1 MCAVSAFFCAFSV
14 LFIVSDI
21 LQPSNVCI
29 VANQWTWW
37 EINGLSVRK
46 LVLCKNVPFFIH
58 THTNTHAQNRSETER
73 KKTTTMLELRGNIL
87 GTLPLA
93 SLVFVDFS
101 AKFNTPTGY
110 TLFHLKTRHQQTNDK
125 CILICF
131 MCPLIYIHVYVY
143 DVCNK
148 CKTFSS
154 VEAKQ
159 KSSTRTLNTIFSFW
173 FTSTINIIIHLKR
186 KKLRLA
192 NSLSPKSIII
202 EAGKRIGK
210 STFREERVWVLA

>member
-1 MCAVSAFFCAFSV
+1 MVCLFENLFYAKMFHFSY
-14 LFIVSDI
+14 
-21 LQPSNVCI
+21 
-29 VANQWTWW
+29 T
-37 EINGLSVRK
+37 
-46 LVLCKNVPFFIH
+46 H
-58 THTNTHAQNRSETER
+58 THKIEAKQNE

-173 FTSTINIIIHLKR
+173 FTSTINIIIHLKTE
-186 KKLRLA
+186 KIA
-192 NSLSPKSIII
+192 P
-202 EAGKRIGK
+202 G
-210 STFREERVWVLA
+210 TFTQPQIHNN